1 MRRAV
6 ESEWLDELPADD
18 PRARGSRRDL
28 RTVNAIM
35 RNAQIVARTL
45 LTRPAGGPL
54 TSLVELGA
62 GDGTFALAVATRL
75 GASTAARKVVLVDR
89 QPSVHEHTRAGF
101 ESLSWSVEVIEADVF
116 DWLNR
121 DDARPVD
128 VTIANLFL
136 HHFADSL
143 LATLLRGASR
153 QTRCFLACEPLR
165 SRAALCAA
173 SMLPLVGCNRVTLH
187 DARISVRAGFR
198 HRELSALW
206 PADDCWRLIERRA
219 GLFTHNFVAQHA

>member
-6 ESEWLDELPADD
+6 EPEWLDEIPADD
-18 PRARGSRRDL
+18 PRALGSRRDL

-45 LTRPAGGPL
+45 RARGGRGAL

-62 GDGTFALAVATRL
+62 GDGTFALAVAARL
-75 GASTAARKVVLVDR
+75 GPAGTPRRMVLVDR
-89 QPSVHEHTRAGF
+89 QPSVHAGTRAAF
-101 ESLSWSVEVIEADVF
+101 EALSWSVDVVEADVF
-116 DWLNR
+116 DWLDRHN
-121 DDARPVD
+121 AGTVD

-136 HHFADSL
+136 HHFADSPL
-143 LATLLRGASR
+143 EALLRGASR

-173 SMLPLVGCNRVTLH
+173 TLLPLIGCNRVTLH
-187 DARISVRAGFR
+187 DARISVKAGFR

-206 PADDCWRLIERRA
+206 PADDRWRLLERRA